1 MNMEISVKKFGIVM
15 VVLVLLELFLL
26 FIFAPEKETLEYD
39 ATYCE
44 EAVCNLDE
52 SLCYVYDLDQNGET
66 IIVWKGTC
74 KK

>member
-26 FIFAPEKETLEYD
+26 FIFAPEKETLE
-39 ATYCE
+39 
-44 EAVCNLDE
+44 EAVCNSDE
-52 SLCYVYDLDQNGET
+52 SFCYVYVLDQNGET

>member
-15 VVLVLLELFLL
+15 FVLVLLEVFLL
-26 FIFAPEKETLEYD
+26 FVLAPEKEALEYD
-39 ATYCE
+39 ADYCR
-44 EAVCNLDE
+44 EAVCNSDD